1 MINSKII
8 EVLKSLNIPI
18 YWMEYDGDEKEYI
31 IFQTNNVDDI
41 RYFDDNAH
49 AEQIEIGL
57 LYWFNSPT
65 GAEKINEIKN
75 LMKLNGFIK
84 QNEKDMKNE
93 DYYGRSFR
101 FKYIENL

>member
-1 MINSKII
+1 MINSKMI
-8 EVLKSLNIPI
+8 EILKSLNIPV

-49 AEQIEIGL
+49 AEKIEIGL
-57 LYWFNSPT
+57 VYWFNST
-65 GAEKINEIKN
+65 AGTEKINIIKE
-75 LMKLNGFIK
+75 LMKENEFIRLS
-84 QNEKDMKNE
+84 EKDIKNE

-101 FKYIENL
+101 FQYIEYK